1 MIKTYASD
9 SSPSPSPSVK
19 ETKDRTSPSYVYPEI
34 GGRKKTRK
42 NNKKIY
48 RGGNKYRLIY
58 LINLIIVIGLVF
70 YITILFKDLNGIKT
84 KYDVAMR
91 QVVVDKLINYLKT
104 GNSTFTMPVTNSEG
118 IDIGVINTGSTA
130 MVPVKD
136 SANTVISYIPNP
148 NPINPSKFVPEDI
161 VFDTTLLDTLAKI
174 NNIKKNPFPLLFDM
188 LSGRIT
194 SDFIDKINKL
204 VVNFGDFLF
213 EGFETKD
220 VTNMKTRMIVLS
232 GDFSNFSRLDK
243 NKILALFFIECY
255 PEYTSADD
263 PSNVADLMRVAN
275 IYNRFYTKLIE
286 VGDTEISPLLISLL
300 PSGLDV
306 EMFTSEFV
314 VDVNEGNPNTY
325 KVNDNGILGDESE
338 NNVIVNILSKLI
350 PIFGT
355 TTNTIN
361 TITDKVKDLEAFRE
375 LVRTKAIC
383 FSDTLK
389 TYKGDKTREFTRL
402 QADTVDYMVDIS
414 RMIGVPIVSNMFKQ
428 MKPLFSSVIDYVIY
442 IKWLFILLVTIKGSN
457 YLYENTETLRET
469 VYKKL
474 ADVQVNIRQN
484 IRQYVVEYMEEY
496 LANRRQGQGQG
507 QLEIGNG
514 EAAAAAAAAE
524 ANGQILVVE
533 VNRDG
538 RRVLAVRQSPG
549 RRAAAEARARAAAE
563 RQQLQIGNHPEGGGR
578 RQTKKRRRQT
588 KKPRRI
594 TRKRR
599 RR

>member
-1 MIKTYASD
+1 
-9 SSPSPSPSVK
+9 
-19 ETKDRTSPSYVYPEI
+19 
-34 GGRKKTRK
+34 
-42 NNKKIY
+42 
-48 RGGNKYRLIY
+48 
-58 LINLIIVIGLVF
+58 
-70 YITILFKDLNGIKT
+70 
-84 KYDVAMR
+84 
-91 QVVVDKLINYLKT
+91 
-104 GNSTFTMPVTNSEG
+104 
-118 IDIGVINTGSTA
+118 
-130 MVPVKD
+130 
-136 SANTVISYIPNP
+136 
-148 NPINPSKFVPEDI
+148 
-161 VFDTTLLDTLAKI
+161 
-174 NNIKKNPFPLLFDM
+174 
-188 LSGRIT
+188 
-194 SDFIDKINKL
+194 
-204 VVNFGDFLF
+204 
-213 EGFETKD
+213 
-220 VTNMKTRMIVLS
+220 
-232 GDFSNFSRLDK
+232 
-243 NKILALFFIECY
+243 
-255 PEYTSADD
+255 
-263 PSNVADLMRVAN
+263 
-275 IYNRFYTKLIE
+275 
-286 VGDTEISPLLISLL
+286 
-300 PSGLDV
+300 
-306 EMFTSEFV
+306 
-314 VDVNEGNPNTY
+314 
-325 KVNDNGILGDESE
+325 
-338 NNVIVNILSKLI
+338 
-350 PIFGT
+350 
-355 TTNTIN
+355 
-361 TITDKVKDLEAFRE
+361 
-375 LVRTKAIC
+375 
-383 FSDTLK
+383 
-389 TYKGDKTREFTRL
+389 
-402 QADTVDYMVDIS
+402 MVDIS